1 MSFSKRDKQMNR
13 ILIVVVASALL
24 VLAGPGTAH
33 AQGSPPPTTLLQHV
47 TIVDA
52 KGQRVA
58 EDVSVLVEGG
68 RIAKIA
74 ASIPAPEGATVIDAG
89 GRVLAPGVVAAAGPT
104 RGRVSA
110 GAGAIAEGAPADL
123 LLLDG
128 DPPAD
133 LSTLADASLVLIIK
147 QGAIE
152 KNTLTPSAP
161 ADEEQKQI
169 PSTDL
174 REPHQLLTGAEL
186 IADDFPGSWPMF
198 GTNMRMKI
206 GGYVK
211 ADVVYDFDG
220 TLDKTQFLMSTIPLE
235 GTPAHADSGYF
246 YMFARETRFNID
258 VRRVTPGAVPLRMF
272 LEGDFWSTGNQFRL
286 RHAYIVAGNFLVGQT
301 WTTLS
306 FLEALPFMIDF
317 GAGDALFGGRTT
329 QIRYQR
335 NAGDRWK
342 VAVAVEN
349 LDFPGIEN
357 PEGLAGKPTSQ
368 VPLFAVRADYRWKS
382 GLLLVGS
389 SVTQL
394 HWDGGAEGPSARAVQ
409 ADVVVAGR
417 QYVGT
422 DNYVTWNVSYGKG
435 SGENIMAFAGSQA
448 NAVLN
453 ADGTLETM
461 PAFAVVLGGM
471 HKWNATLSSN
481 LSYAYGWL
489 DTPDSRDPLALKRGG
504 IGHVNVI
511 WRPVTQF
518 STGVEYMWGAQ
529 RATNDTKG
537 RARRVQ
543 GMVKFDF

>member
-1 MSFSKRDKQMNR
+1 MNR
-13 ILIVVVASALL
+13 FFTVIVRSTLL
-24 VLAGPGTAH
+24 VLAGLGTTY
-33 AQGSPPPTTLLQHV
+33 AQGSPPPPTLLQHV
-47 TIVDA
+47 TIIDG
-52 KGQRVA
+52 KGRKVA
-58 EDVSVLVEGG
+58 EDVSVVVEGQ

-74 ASIPAPEGATVIDAG
+74 ASITAPEGATVIDVG
-89 GRVLAPGVVAAAGPT
+89 GRVLVQGVIAAYGQGRT
-104 RGRVSA
+104 RVSA
-110 GAGAIAEGAPADL
+110 GAGAIAEGASADL
-123 LLLDG
+123 LVIDG

-133 LSTLADASLVLIIK
+133 LSTVAEASVVLIMK
-147 QGAIE
+147 GGAIE
-152 KNTLTPSAP
+152 KNTLTSPASAGG
-161 ADEEQKQI
+161 EQVNI

-174 REPHQLLTGAEL
+174 REPQRILTGDEL

-206 GGYVK
+206 GGYAK
-211 ADVVYDFDG
+211 ADFVYDIDG

-235 GTPAHADSGYF
+235 GTPEHANRGYI
-246 YMFARETRFNID
+246 YLFARETRFNID

-272 LEGDFWSTGNQFRL
+272 LEADFWSAGNQFRL
-286 RHAYIVAGNFLVGQT
+286 RHAYMVAGNFLVGQT

-342 VAVAVEN
+342 WAVAVEN

-357 PEGLAGKPTSQ
+357 PSGLGGKPSSLL
-368 VPLFAVRADYRWKS
+368 PLFAVRADYHWKT
-382 GLLLVGS
+382 GLLLLGS

-394 HWDGGAEGPSARAVQ
+394 RWDGGADGPTAKALQ

-417 QYVGT
+417 QYAGT
-422 DNYVTWNVSYGKG
+422 NNYVTWNVSYGKG

-448 NAVLN
+448 NAVLK

-489 DTPDSRDPLALKRGG
+489 QPPDSRDPLALKRGG

-518 STGVEYMWGAQ
+518 STGIEYMWGAQ
-529 RATNDTKG
+529 RATNDTFG
-537 RARRVQ
+537 SARRVQ

>member
-1 MSFSKRDKQMNR
+1 MNR
-13 ILIVVVASALL
+13 ISIVIVRSALL
-24 VLAGPGTAH
+24 VLAGLGTTY
-33 AQGSPPPTTLLQHV
+33 AQGSPPPITLLQHV

-58 EDVSVLVEGG
+58 EDVSVLVEDH

-74 ASIPAPEGATVIDAG
+74 ASITAPAGATVIDAG
-89 GRVLAPGVVAAAGPT
+89 GRVLAPGVVAAQGQT
-104 RGRVSA
+104 RARVSA
-110 GAGAIAEGAPADL
+110 GAGAIEKGAPADL
-123 LLLDG
+123 LLIDG
-128 DPPAD
+128 DPPED
-133 LSTLADASLVLIIK
+133 LSTLADANVVLIMK
-147 QGAIE
+147 DGAIE
-152 KNTLTPSAP
+152 KNTLTTSDP
-161 ADEEQKQI
+161 AGGEQKPI

-174 REPHQLLTGAEL
+174 RDPQRLLTGAEL
-186 IADDFPGSWPMF
+186 VADDFPGSWPMF

-206 GGYVK
+206 GGYLK
-211 ADVVYDFDG
+211 ADVVYDIDG

-235 GTPAHADSGYF
+235 GTPEHADSGYF

-272 LEGDFWSTGNQFRL
+272 IEGDFWSAGNQFRL

-306 FLEALPFMIDF
+306 FVESLAFTIDF

-335 NAGDRWK
+335 GAGDHWK
-342 VAVAVEN
+342 LAVAVEN

-357 PEGLAGKPTSQ
+357 PYGLAGKPSPQ
-368 VPLFAVRADYRWKS
+368 LPLFAVRADYRWKT
-382 GLLLVGS
+382 GLLLLGS
-389 SVTQL
+389 SVAQL
-394 HWDGGAEGPSARAVQ
+394 RWDGGADGPTAKALQ

-422 DNYVTWNVSYGKG
+422 NNYVTWNVSYGEG
-435 SGENIMAFAGSQA
+435 SGENVMAFAGSHA
-448 NAVLN
+448 NAVLSS
-453 ADGTLETM
+453 DGTLETM

-489 DTPDSRDPLALKRGG
+489 RPPDSRDPLALKRGG

-511 WRPVTQF
+511 WRPATQF
-518 STGVEYMWGAQ
+518 STGVEYMWGTQ

-537 RARRVQ
+537 SARRIQ